1 MRHIKFKILIIMW
14 ISIILLCLTFC
25 AVLNVILPRQFEK
38 EAGEALVDQINYI
51 NSMNDY
57 SDTDDSEDDTV
68 EILEYPTSFF
78 SSDIYYIYINDDINE
93 SEDNVIINRTPS
105 SSTKSIAELKKYYN
119 ENNLNEGEIYTLQ
132 TDNGYYVLT
141 WINEENSNY
150 DYDYNVLMYIN
161 IYHLV
166 EYARSLTFVVLA
178 VFFCILI
185 IMTIIGYRLG
195 VQIER
200 SQEIQ
205 QRFFQNSSHEL
216 KTPLMAIQ
224 GYAEGIKMGV
234 VDPED
239 SADVI
244 MMESDRMTSLVEE
257 ILLVS
262 KIDAHY
268 FKLNFAV
275 LDIREVLYDCLSSLE
290 ATQRMKGVEIIPK
303 FCDKPMNV
311 KCDEYQMVRAFRNIV
326 ANGLKHCKNKI
337 TVICQPESKKV
348 SIRFVDDGSGV
359 EKKDLP
365 HIFDRF
371 YKGSK
376 GGTGI
381 GLSLAA
387 EIIHMHNG
395 KIIAYNSIDGAV
407 FEVILPIVR
416 R

>member
-1 MRHIKFKILIIMW
+1 MRHIKFKILIIIW

-25 AVLNVILPRQFEK
+25 AVLNVMLPRQFEQ

-78 SSDIYYIYINDDINE
+78 SSDIYYININDDINE
-93 SEDNVIINRTPS
+93 SEDNVIISRTPS

-200 SQEIQ
+200 SQ
-205 QRFFQNSSHEL
+205 
-216 KTPLMAIQ
+216 
-224 GYAEGIKMGV
+224 
-234 VDPED
+234 
-239 SADVI
+239 
-244 MMESDRMTSLVEE
+244 
-257 ILLVS
+257 
-262 KIDAHY
+262 
-268 FKLNFAV
+268 
-275 LDIREVLYDCLSSLE
+275 
-290 ATQRMKGVEIIPK
+290 
-303 FCDKPMNV
+303 
-311 KCDEYQMVRAFRNIV
+311 
-326 ANGLKHCKNKI
+326 
-337 TVICQPESKKV
+337 
-348 SIRFVDDGSGV
+348 
-359 EKKDLP
+359 
-365 HIFDRF
+365 
-371 YKGSK
+371 
-376 GGTGI
+376 
-381 GLSLAA
+381 
-387 EIIHMHNG
+387 
-395 KIIAYNSIDGAV
+395 
-407 FEVILPIVR
+407 
-416 R
+416 

>member
-1 MRHIKFKILIIMW
+1 M
-14 ISIILLCLTFC
+14 
-25 AVLNVILPRQFEK
+25 LPRQFEK
-38 EAGEALVDQINYI
+38 EAGEALVDQINFI

-57 SDTDDSEDDTV
+57 NDTDDSEDDTV

-78 SSDIYYIYINDDINE
+78 SSYIYYIYINDDINE
-93 SEDNVIINRTPS
+93 SEDNVIISRTPS

-141 WINEENSNY
+141 WINEENS

-195 VQIER
+195 IQIER

-371 YKGSK
+371 YKGSN

>member
-25 AVLNVILPRQFEK
+25 AVLNVMLPRQFEK

-93 SEDNVIINRTPS
+93 SEDNVIISRTPS

-337 TVICQPESKKV
+337 TVI
-348 SIRFVDDGSGV
+348 
-359 EKKDLP
+359 
-365 HIFDRF
+365 
-371 YKGSK
+371 
-376 GGTGI
+376 
-381 GLSLAA
+381 
-387 EIIHMHNG
+387 
-395 KIIAYNSIDGAV
+395 
-407 FEVILPIVR
+407 
-416 R
+416 

>member
-1 MRHIKFKILIIMW
+1 M
-14 ISIILLCLTFC
+14 
-25 AVLNVILPRQFEK
+25 LPRQFEK
-38 EAGEALVDQINYI
+38 EAGEALVDQINFI

-57 SDTDDSEDDTV
+57 NDTDDSEDDTV

-78 SSDIYYIYINDDINE
+78 SSYIYYIYINDDINE
-93 SEDNVIINRTPS
+93 SEDNVIISRTPS

-141 WINEENSNY
+141 WINEENS

-195 VQIER
+195 IQIER

-216 KTPLMAIQ
+216 KTPLRAIQ

-371 YKGSK
+371 YKGSN